1 MRSFLRHGFSTAI
14 VLCGVLLGGLP
25 ARGSTVVDEE
35 KGIYIVAP
43 NMTEPAWLRTAAFFD
58 VFMFDMPKE
67 LSQPSPQVG
76 LSLYPSLRWSLFD
89 RVELLVGFPM
99 AVNPD
104 GTGDREE
111 KAAERDPTLKDRP
124 YWDST
129 PDFDMGGLVVGLKG
143 LLWGKPG
150 EDPLLVALG
159 VRAGIPLGGKFE
171 NSVLFPRTA
180 PFHTNTMRFD
190 PFVAVAYNLGR
201 FTPQLTLGASIRLQD
216 QYYDPENPPAVGE
229 PLSDGKGY
237 VDVTFSLALPW
248 AMVFEGTVAMLELS
262 GAVGPDRQQL
272 YLTPGVTFL
281 PRRSAF
287 NVGLACAIPLIDST
301 LRDQEAF
308 RIMVNFSYRLDVL
321 SLSFSK
327 KAGEESHEPTPDSTP
342 TPPTPGER

>member
-1 MRSFLRHGFSTAI
+1 MNRFLRHGFSLA
-14 VLCGVLLGGLP
+14 VLSGLLLLG
-25 ARGSTVVDEE
+25 STAALANTIMDDE
-35 KGIYIVAP
+35 KGIYIAVP
-43 NMTEPAWLRTAAFFD
+43 NMTEPAWLRTGIFLDTFI
-58 VFMFDMPKE
+58 FDMPKE

-89 RVELLVGFPM
+89 RVELLLGFPM
-99 AVNPD
+99 VLNPD

-111 KAAERDPTLKDRP
+111 NAADRDPSLADRP

-129 PDFDMGGLVVGLKG
+129 PDFDMPGLVVGAKG

-150 EDPLLVALG
+150 EDPVLVSLG

-171 NSVLFPRTA
+171 SNLLLPRTA

-201 FTPQLTLGASIRLQD
+201 FTPQLTLGASIRLAD
-216 QYYDPENPPAVGE
+216 EYYDPENPPAAGE
-229 PLSDGKGY
+229 PLIKGKGY

-248 AMVFEGTVAMLELS
+248 AMPFEGTVAMLELS

-281 PRRSAF
+281 PKRSSF
-287 NVGLACAIPLIDST
+287 NVGLACAIPLLDST

-308 RIMVNFSYRLDVL
+308 RVMVNFSYRLDIL
-321 SLSFSK
+321 SLSFK
-327 KAGEESHEPTPDSTP
+327 HQAGEESHEPTPDSTP